1 MGSFSRKPSLVFYKT
16 VNIITAGLI
25 YFIFHFKKEGLFRFR
40 ESPVF
45 FVYRQTSPTMYN
57 KTYMEGDDEFLPGY
71 VQALNSFFL
80 FAPQMYMYRFLI
92 VKFFG
97 NYFSEKFQKYIFYLL
112 TRIFLE
118 ISSFFVRI

>member
-1 MGSFSRKPSLVFYKT
+1 
-16 VNIITAGLI
+16 
-25 YFIFHFKKEGLFRFR
+25 
-40 ESPVF
+40 
-45 FVYRQTSPTMYN
+45 
-57 KTYMEGDDEFLPGY
+57 MEGDDEFLPGY